1 MAASQ
6 IYAFSIP
13 DLGRNSLEHSTR
25 QIVVMFLEPMF
36 LEPMF
41 LEPMFRVSLHGPR
54 IVIDCNEPEWTQVAK
69 PPDGDRR

>member
-41 LEPMFRVSLHGPR
+41 LEPKFRVSLHGPR